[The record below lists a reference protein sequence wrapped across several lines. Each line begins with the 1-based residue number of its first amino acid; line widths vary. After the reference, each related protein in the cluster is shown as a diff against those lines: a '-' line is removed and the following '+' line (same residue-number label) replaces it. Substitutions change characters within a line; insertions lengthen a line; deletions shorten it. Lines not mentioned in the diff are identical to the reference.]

1 MKKSEFKEMIKESVK
16 EVLIDEGV
24 LKSVIS
30 EVVKAVKE
38 AQPLQQA
45 SQPTQSFVE
54 QASKEAASKKQQK
67 LAETKKRM
75 LEAMGQTAYGG
86 VDIFE
91 GTTSI
96 KKAGSPG
103 ASTSPSS
110 ALEGV
115 DPSDAG
121 VDISSLL
128 GGANAWKQLIK
139 QVNNEKES

>member
-16 EVLIDEGV
+16 EVLVEEGV

-38 AQPLQQA
+38 TQPMQQA
-45 SQPTQSFVE
+45 AQPTQSFVE
-54 QASKEAASKKQQK
+54 QASKEATNKKRQK
-67 LAETKKRM
+67 LEDTKRRM
-75 LEAMGQTAYGG
+75 LEAMGQNAYGG

-91 GTTSI
+91 GTTPI
-96 KKAGSPG
+96 KKAGSPS
-103 ASTSPSS
+103 APASPSS

-128 GGANAWKQLIK
+128 GGANAWKELIK
-139 QVNNEKES
+139 